1 VNFLDLTRLH
11 IRDNVFIVTG
21 GASGLGEAVVR
32 MLIEEGGRVI
42 VADLKEE
49 AAQSLAQE
57 YGSAARYVHC
67 DVASE
72 VDVHAAVQAAQ
83 AEGPLRGLVNCA
95 GVLAAARVVG
105 RDHAHL
111 LETFERVIRVN
122 LIGTFNMLRVCAQ
135 AMAHIA
141 PEANGERGVIVNTA
155 SIAAF
160 EGQIGQAAYAAS
172 KGGVVAMTLPIARDL
187 ARHAIR
193 CVTIAPG
200 SFETPMLAGL
210 KPESQQSLSS
220 QAPFPPRLGRPSEFA
235 QMVRSVLE
243 NAMLNGATIRLDG
256 ALRLPPK

>member
-1 VNFLDLTRLH
+1 VH

-21 GASGLGEAVVR
+21 GASGLGEATVR

-42 VADLKEE
+42 VADLKED
-49 AAQSLAQE
+49 AAQSLSQE
-57 YGSAARYVHC
+57 YGSAARYVRC
-67 DVASE
+67 DVTSE
-72 VDVHAAVQAAQ
+72 TDVYAAVEAAQ
-83 AEGPLRGLVNCA
+83 VEGPLRGLVNCA
-95 GVLAAARVVG
+95 GVLGAARTVG
-105 RDHAHL
+105 RDHPHL

-135 AMAHIA
+135 AMAQTA
-141 PEANGERGVIVNTA
+141 PQASGERGVIVNTA

-172 KGGVVAMTLPIARDL
+172 KGGVVALTLPVARDL

-200 SFETPMLAGL
+200 SFETPMLGGL
-210 KPESQQSLSS
+210 TPESQQALAT

-235 QMVRSVLE
+235 QMVRSVFE
-243 NAMLNGATIRLDG
+243 NAMLNGTTIRLDG
-256 ALRLPPK
+256 ALRLSPK

>member
-1 VNFLDLTRLH
+1 MH
-11 IRDNVFIVTG
+11 IRDNVFIVSG
-21 GASGLGEAVVR
+21 GASGLGAAVVR
-32 MLIEEGGRVI
+32 MLVEEGGRAI
-42 VADLKEE
+42 IADLKEE
-49 AAQSLAQE
+49 AAQILIDDC
-57 YGSAARYVHC
+57 GPAASFVRC
-67 DVASE
+67 DVTSE
-72 VDVHAAVQAAQ
+72 PDAHATVQAAQ
-83 AEGPLRGLVNCA
+83 AEGTLRGLVNCA
-95 GVLAAARVVG
+95 GVLGAERVVG
-105 RDHAHL
+105 RDHPHL

-141 PEANGERGVIVNTA
+141 PQANGERGVIVNTA

-160 EGQIGQAAYAAS
+160 EGQIGQTAYAAS

-210 KPESQQSLSS
+210 TPESQEALSS

-235 QMVRSVLE
+235 HMVRSVLE
-243 NAMLNGATIRLDG
+243 NEMLNGATIRLDG